1 MEIVYVAAAIIGWIV
16 GLCAVGELAH
26 AKGFSQVR
34 WIIAAVFF
42 NPLVLLFVILL
53 PMDQLGIDERRV
65 RQEERVRCRYCRE
78 TMHPEATVCP
88 HCRSDVT
95 Q

>member
-42 NPLVLLFVILL
+42 NPLCSVQAPRVADPLRVL
-53 PMDQLGIDERRV
+53 
-65 RQEERVRCRYCRE
+65 
-78 TMHPEATVCP
+78 TKTVC
-88 HCRSDVT
+88 
-95 Q
+95 